1 MTDKLVDVLVI
12 GAGIGGMCA
21 GAYLAHKGYKT
32 LVVEGLPRIG
42 GHCSTIECKGIKC
55 TTGVVGPGLGGPL
68 EGLFHEVGAEFNV
81 RPAGTPHYLIGG
93 RIVELPQKGALRT
106 LLSAA
111 TKDTDEIESVLKG
124 FSRAM
129 NWADPPE
136 TISMKEW
143 LLQYTR
149 NKGIMDLFQTMAAAT
164 AIVSIDRISARGF
177 FHFLKQHQGFRD
189 WGICP
194 EGSIALPNSLAK
206 VIERHDGEIWTSS
219 PATHIHSEDGV
230 AKGASVRKQGE
241 NVEVRASL
249 VISNCGPRRTVDLVG
264 RDKLGEGYVKEL
276 EKLTPA
282 MAIMIHIKS
291 DVPLLN
297 FGHLLIVGARR
308 VNAIFQLTTVCP
320 ELAPPGTHYIVA
332 GADPVSTLKPS
343 EAKEEIDLCLED
355 LRDLLPE
362 FESHG
367 EILMTGV
374 YHGDWPAMFSVAGQT
389 MSQKTPIVNL
399 YAVGDGFI
407 SEPGMTA
414 MVGAAG
420 SGIAAAKDA
429 ARRLDLAGRKNKS
442 L

>member
-1 MTDKLVDVLVI
+1 
-12 GAGIGGMCA
+12 
-21 GAYLAHKGYKT
+21 
-32 LVVEGLPRIG
+32 
-42 GHCSTIECKGIKC
+42 
-55 TTGVVGPGLGGPL
+55 
-68 EGLFHEVGAEFNV
+68 
-81 RPAGTPHYLIGG
+81 
-93 RIVELPQKGALRT
+93 
-106 LLSAA
+106 
-111 TKDTDEIESVLKG
+111 
-124 FSRAM
+124 
-129 NWADPPE
+129 
-136 TISMKEW
+136 
-143 LLQYTR
+143 
-149 NKGIMDLFQTMAAAT
+149 
-164 AIVSIDRISARGF
+164 
-177 FHFLKQHQGFRD
+177 
-189 WGICP
+189 
-194 EGSIALPNSLAK
+194 
-206 VIERHDGEIWTSS
+206 
-219 PATHIHSEDGV
+219 
-230 AKGASVRKQGE
+230 
-241 NVEVRASL
+241 
-249 VISNCGPRRTVDLVG
+249 VG